1 MRCWEGACRTFGGGG
16 RENPV
21 TNWTKI
27 VAVTTLLVAFTV
39 ISAVARVLGGDVD
52 DVTAAFL
59 WRLYL
64 AVGNG
69 LLVIV
74 VLRWRRCVQRTAIAR

>member
-1 MRCWEGACRTFGGGG
+1 
-16 RENPV
+16 V

-27 VAVTTLLVAFTV
+27 VAVTTILVAFTV
-39 ISAVARVLGGDVD
+39 LSAAARVLGRDVD
-52 DVTAAFL
+52 DETAAFL
-59 WRLYL
+59 WRLHL

-74 VLRWRRCVQRTAIAR
+74 VLRWRRCVQRTAIPR